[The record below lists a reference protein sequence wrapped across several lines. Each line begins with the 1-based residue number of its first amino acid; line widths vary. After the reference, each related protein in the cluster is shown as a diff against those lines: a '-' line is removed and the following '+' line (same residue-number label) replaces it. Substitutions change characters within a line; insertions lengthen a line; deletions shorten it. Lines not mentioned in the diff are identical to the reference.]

1 MQLKISSLMSETNK
15 KIGFALNNITT
26 EQFAV
31 IESAFIKGNAVDLK
45 AGLRFGIN
53 KDKKIISILFSTN
66 FIQEKSPFLIIEVGC
81 HFKIINQTWND
92 FLTEDKTELTAPK
105 GFISHLAMLTIGTA
119 RGVLH
124 SKTEN
129 TSYNDFLLPTIN
141 VADLVKKEVTFN
153 LDKTQPK
160 K

>member
-1 MQLKISSLMSETNK
+1 MSETDK

-31 IESAFIKGNAVDLK
+31 IESAFTEGSVVDLK
-45 AGLRFGIN
+45 AGLKFGIS
-53 KDKKIISILFSTN
+53 KDKKIISVLFSTK

-81 HFKIINQTWND
+81 HFKIIDETWDD
-92 FLTEDKTELTAPK
+92 FLNKDKNELTAPK

-129 TSYNDFLLPTIN
+129 TSFNNFLLPTIN
-141 VADLVKKEVTFN
+141 VTDLVKKDVTFN
-153 LDKTQPK
+153 LDKTQGK
-160 K
+160 N